1 MAIKKILIIENEP
14 ATRKVLSDKLSRE
27 KFFVIQASNGQDGL
41 NLALAEHPDLILLDV
56 FMPKMK
62 GLEVINELHKDVWG
76 TNVPVII
83 LSNLN
88 DESEIIEQ
96 IKHTQYEYLIKTNL
110 NLATLVDKIK
120 SKLNI

>member
-56 FMPKMK
+56 FMPKMN